1 MPMIRE
7 KEIASIKTFFLS
19 LELFVLLGPNMLK
32 DENIRVGIYSLYYLI
47 FYKLE
52 FNKKYEYVK
61 KNVLDSYYNY
71 NYNCEL

>member
-1 MPMIRE
+1 MPIIRE

-52 FNKKYEYVK
+52 FNKKYEDVK

>member
-1 MPMIRE
+1 MPIIRE

-19 LELFVLLGPNMLK
+19 LELFVLLGPTMLK

-52 FNKKYEYVK
+52 LNKKYEDVK

>member
-19 LELFVLLGPNMLK
+19 LELFVLLVPNMLK

-52 FNKKYEYVK
+52 FNKKYEDVK

>member
-52 FNKKYEYVK
+52 LNKKYEDVK

>member
-52 FNKKYEYVK
+52 FNKKYEDVK
-61 KNVLDSYYNY
+61 KIVLDSYYNY